1 MRKENRANAVME
13 AKIKQSQKHRCFAAS
28 RRKKNSI
35 RAFVFKAIS
44 YFKMVSSIHMYFTI
58 VSLISILIVNIKKM
72 SKENVHEHKNK
83 SFVLFQQVTKPSY
96 KKLTYVVLFVLAFV
110 YSWLVVRTNEN
121 SIAKDSRVKILM
133 PSQCSFEHEM
143 LPCVFETGYF
153 EYGRVKIIVPSQYNF
168 EQEMFPR
175 IFETGY
181 DNIFCSEKCGFFN
194 TSVLNFIEMGTSNYD
209 VSLFDK
215 YGNIVNYRI

>member
-1 MRKENRANAVME
+1 M
-13 AKIKQSQKHRCFAAS
+13 F
-28 RRKKNSI
+28 
-35 RAFVFKAIS
+35 
-44 YFKMVSSIHMYFTI
+44 
-58 VSLISILIVNIKKM
+58 
-72 SKENVHEHKNK
+72 KENVHEYKNK

-96 KKLTYVVLFVLAFV
+96 KKLTYVVLLVLAFV
-110 YSWLVVRTNEN
+110 YSLLVVRTNEN

-133 PSQCSFEHEM
+133 PSQCSFEDEM
-143 LPCVFETGYF
+143 LSCVFETGYF
-153 EYGRVKIIVPSQYNF
+153 EYERVKIIAPSQYNF

-181 DNIFCSEKCGFFN
+181 DNLFCSEKCGFFN

-215 YGNIVNYRI
+215 YGNIINY